1 MDTSTAPPRPARA
14 AASAPPAPTLQQPAA
29 AALLLQPLQEALPT
43 LPLRGDRL
51 WRRLETLSGFTRP
64 DLPWTRR
71 AFSPE
76 FIAARAWL
84 QGEFASAGLAV
95 RLDAAGNLIG
105 RREGRMPGA
114 PALMSGSHSDT
125 VTQGGRFD
133 GILGVVAALE
143 VAHALH
149 DAGQTW
155 HHPLE
160 VVDFL
165 AEEPTDHG
173 VSCVGSRAMAG
184 LLDLPLLQA
193 TDPLGETLA
202 QALRRIGGMP
212 ELIDTAR
219 REPGSLAAFVE
230 LHIEQGPV
238 LEQEHLAIGVVTHI
252 VGIHRVE
259 ITVTGQPDHAGTTPM
274 ALRRDALAGAAALIT
289 LAHHRARALNH
300 AHRYVVATVGRM
312 AVEPNSTNT
321 VPGLVRMSLE
331 VRSDDPEVLRSF
343 ADELLRSAEGEMQR
357 CRVAA
362 TARTQTL
369 TQPTRADEGVIA
381 AIEQAA
387 RRHGHAHR
395 CMPSG
400 AGHDAA
406 PLARIAPMGM
416 VFIPC
421 RGGRS
426 HCAREWSDPE
436 QVLAGTQV
444 LAATLQG
451 LDRQWAA
458 T

>member
-1 MDTSTAPPRPARA
+1 MDTLTLPP
-14 AASAPPAPTLQQPAA
+14 
-29 AALLLQPLQEALPT
+29 
-43 LPLRGDRL
+43 LPLRRDRL

-64 DLPWTRR
+64 ELPWTRR

-84 QGEFASAGLAV
+84 REEFASAGLAV

-114 PALMSGSHSDT
+114 PALVSGSHSDT
-125 VTQGGRFD
+125 VLQGGRFD

-149 DAGQTW
+149 DAGHVW

-173 VSCVGSRAMAG
+173 VSCVGSRALAG
-184 LLDLPLLQA
+184 LLDLPLLHA
-193 TDPLGETLA
+193 EDPQGETLA
-202 QALRRIGGMP
+202 QAISRIGGTP
-212 ELIDTAR
+212 ARIDAAR

-238 LEQEHLAIGVVTHI
+238 LEEEQLDIGVVTHI

-274 ALRRDALAGAAALIT
+274 HLRRDALAGAAALVT
-289 LAHHRARALNH
+289 AAHHRARSLNR
-300 AHRYVVATVGRM
+300 ADRYVVATVGRL
-312 AVEPNSTNT
+312 AVVPNATNT

-331 VRSDDPEVLRSF
+331 VRSDDPEVLRTF
-343 ADELLRSAEGEMQR
+343 ADDLLQRAAGEMQR
-357 CRVAA
+357 CRVTAA
-362 TARTQTL
+362 ARTQTL
-369 TQPTRADEGVIA
+369 TQPTRADERVIA

-387 RRHGHAHR
+387 RLHGHAHR
-395 CMPSG
+395 RMPSG

-416 VFIPC
+416 VFVPC

-426 HCAREWSDPE
+426 HCAEEWIEPP
-436 QVLAGTQV
+436 QALAGTQV

-451 LDRQWAA
+451 LDRALA
-458 T
+458 